1 MVVRAKCRT
10 VGVGGRNPSDNRR
23 AGRSHREMILA
34 VVVVAIGVVLGAF
47 AVTVYRNHLRNPR
60 PDSLSQRFEYSLEAY
75 IRIPPQK
82 LGFEPAWHQ
91 QIPGSEIRTLC
102 VAGSTAWI
110 AADKTLLPVELSA
123 DGARLGTPVVLTEP
137 PACVAVAFSPSED
150 QASSTRFFVGS
161 GNRVL
166 VVDAAGKVV
175 SQWAFFGEK
184 ALITDIVVGGEDVFV
199 ADAGNRVVHRLD
211 RHGEKIAELG
221 HRDAERGIPGFIVPS
236 PYFDLAWGTDGLL
249 RVVNPG
255 ARRIEIYTPDGDLEI
270 FWGKSGL
277 EESAFCGCCNPA
289 HIALF
294 SDGRVVT
301 AEKGIPRVKVYSPQ
315 GDLLTW
321 VASPDHFAAA
331 SELEETRD
339 EERLPVLDVGV
350 FTVTDGAGAG
360 SEWVLVLD
368 PGRKVLEAYRP
379 KNTRDRSGGSVGDS
393 SSNGESQGDVSYQ
406 THIR

>member
-1 MVVRAKCRT
+1 MMAQ
-10 VGVGGRNPSDNRR
+10 GRPRKMAMGKRHPLGWRR
-23 AGRSHREMILA
+23 AGRSQRELILA
-34 VVVVAIGVVLGAF
+34 LFVVVVGIALGLF

-60 PDSLSQRFEYSLEAY
+60 PDLLSERFAYSLEDY
-75 IRIPPQK
+75 ITIPQEK
-82 LGFEPAWHQ
+82 LGFEPAWEQ
-91 QIPGSEIRTLC
+91 QIPGAQIRTLC
-102 VAGSTAWI
+102 VAGQRAWV
-110 AADKTLLPVELSA
+110 AVDRALLPVELSA
-123 DGARLGTPVVLTEP
+123 EGARLGTPVELSEP
-137 PACVAVAFSPSED
+137 PSCVAVAISPSED
-150 QASSTRFFVGS
+150 EGASARFYVGS
-161 GNRVL
+161 RNRVL
-166 VVDAAGKVV
+166 VVDGAGKVL
-175 SQWAFFGEK
+175 SQWDFFGEK
-184 ALITDIVVGGEDVFV
+184 ALITDIAVAGDDVFV
-199 ADAGNRVVHRLD
+199 ADAGNRVVHRVD

-236 PYFDLAWGTDGLL
+236 PYFDLAWGNDGLL

-270 FWGKSGL
+270 FWGRSGL

-315 GDLLTW
+315 GDLVTW
-321 VASPDHFAAA
+321 VVSPDHFAAA
-331 SELEETRD
+331 SELKETRD

-350 FTVTDGAGAG
+350 FAVSDDSGAS

-379 KNTRDRSGGSVGDS
+379 KEAEGRSGGPGDRFSSQSELQDVGVD
-393 SSNGESQGDVSYQ
+393 Q
-406 THIR
+406 THTQ